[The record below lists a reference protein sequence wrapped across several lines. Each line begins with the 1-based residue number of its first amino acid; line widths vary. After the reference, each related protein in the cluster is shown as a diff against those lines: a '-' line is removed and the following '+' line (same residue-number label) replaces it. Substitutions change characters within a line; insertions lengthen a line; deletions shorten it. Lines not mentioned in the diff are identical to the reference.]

1 MPHCYG
7 NPARILSPVHLL
19 HARPRSPPRVPT
31 PHSRILG
38 TAAVA
43 AAAAVVVVIA
53 AASAV
58 AVALAVVV
66 VRSWWSLFC
75 LSRRC
80 LVLRIVVA
88 GLWLPAVEGRGAPR
102 DSRVGSNTWDRRLGA
117 GPWGPWSNGAVQA
130 AWLFSLNATAVIK
143 AV

>member
-75 LSRRC
+75 LSRHC
-80 LVLRIVVA
+80 LVLRIVVV

-102 DSRVGSNTWDRRLGA
+102 DSTGRFQYLGQETRGRALGSMEQ
-117 GPWGPWSNGAVQA
+117 WGCSGCMAV
-130 AWLFSLNATAVIK
+130 LTKCNSRD
-143 AV
+143 